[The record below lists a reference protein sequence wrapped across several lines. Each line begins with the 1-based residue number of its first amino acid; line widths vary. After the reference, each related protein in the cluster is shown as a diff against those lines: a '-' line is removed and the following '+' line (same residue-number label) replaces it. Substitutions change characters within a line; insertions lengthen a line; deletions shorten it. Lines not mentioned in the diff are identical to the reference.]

1 MTSPETQKMI
11 DNLLGNQVQIQASL
25 SIVVEEL
32 RHQRQLIDRAFLQK
46 MTEIELLMEGI
57 KILLEVSD
65 RHEEHIVNLLK
76 QNETNHSHI
85 DKFQQK
91 ISTIQGKLNSLE
103 NQIQSNDG

>member
-46 MTEIELLMEGI
+46 MTEIELLMEGV

>member
-91 ISTIQGKLNSLE
+91 IPTIQGKLNSLE